1 MFGRYTQTAV
11 FDELA
16 QGFGTIL
23 ENAGPE
29 DLTARSNQFP
39 SQNVPIIV
47 VSKGVQQLVLVIILC
62 TGISLGACAQMPQT
76 TMQGSHEIEGR
87 IVDVKGERMMLHDGT
102 VLLVPGNVA
111 RWSELSLGAVV
122 RVQYEEKD
130 GQKVATAM
138 VFREGAEGQRGM

>member
-1 MFGRYTQTAV
+1 MCGRYTQTAA

-47 VSKGVQQLVLVIILC
+47 VSKGVQQLELVIILC

-87 IVDVKGERMMLHDGT
+87 IVDVRGERMMLHDGT